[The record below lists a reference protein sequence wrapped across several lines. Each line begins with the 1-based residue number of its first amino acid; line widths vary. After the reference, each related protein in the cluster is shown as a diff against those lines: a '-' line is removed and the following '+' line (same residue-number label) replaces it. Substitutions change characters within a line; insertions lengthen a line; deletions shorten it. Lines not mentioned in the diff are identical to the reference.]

1 MLVSLKMKLYTK
13 FSHCKY
19 TVHDQVGRGTDKSKK
34 GDNLHNQI
42 NVLDH
47 ITQSWLKM
55 QTMVVI
61 EGNSQLFVRMMIG
74 YAASNSLE

>member
-19 TVHDQVGRGTDKSKK
+19 TVYDQVGGGTDKIKN

-42 NVLDH
+42 KAN
-47 ITQSWLKM
+47 
-55 QTMVVI
+55 
-61 EGNSQLFVRMMIG
+61 
-74 YAASNSLE
+74 